1 MSTTERTAETPAGGS
16 GIAPAPPAAH
26 TLDWRGAI
34 RWPLLTVSGLLWLAV
49 AVLALV
55 VAANPFLPLDATV
68 EKDIQATNL
77 GPLPV
82 IFPFFSWIGDA
93 KGAILEAAGFALLLL
108 VNRPAWRLAL
118 VGALAGGWYILISH
132 LINRAR
138 PDPSQVLRVTEH
150 PGASSFPSGHTVF
163 ITTVCTLA
171 ILCFFWKPL
180 PRWGRI
186 AAFVVA
192 AAVAVAGAVSRVW
205 VGAHWPTDVLTGF
218 LIAAAWL
225 TLVVSVRWIS
235 APALDR

>member
-1 MSTTERTAETPAGGS
+1 MSMASSDGTAV
-16 GIAPAPPAAH
+16 APAAPGAR
-26 TLDWRGAI
+26 TLDWRGTI

-49 AVLALV
+49 AVLTLV
-55 VAANPFLPLDATV
+55 VAANPFLPLDAAI

-77 GPLPV
+77 GPLPL

-93 KGAILEAAGFALLLL
+93 KGAILEAAGFVLLLL
-108 VNRPAWRLAL
+108 INRPAWRLAL
-118 VGALAGGWYILISH
+118 VGALAGGWYILLSH
-132 LINRAR
+132 LIIRAR

-171 ILCFFWKPL
+171 VLCFFWKPL
-180 PRWGRI
+180 PRWGRV
-186 AAFVVA
+186 AALVVA
-192 AAVAVAGAVSRVW
+192 AAVAVAGGISRVS

-225 TLVVSVRWIS
+225 ALVVSVRWIS
-235 APALDR
+235 EPALRR

>member
-1 MSTTERTAETPAGGS
+1 MASSDGTAE
-16 GIAPAPPAAH
+16 PPAAGSGVAEAPPGARA
-26 TLDWRGAI
+26 LDWRGAI
-34 RWPLLTVSGLLWLAV
+34 RWPLLGASGLLWLAV

-68 EKDIQATNL
+68 EKDIQASNL
-77 GPLPV
+77 GPLPLV
-82 IFPFFSWIGDA
+82 FPFFSWIGDA
-93 KGAILEAAGFALLLL
+93 KGAILEAAGFVLLLL

-118 VGALAGGWYILISH
+118 VGALAGGWYILLSH
-132 LINRAR
+132 LIIRAR

-171 ILCFFWKPL
+171 VLCFFWKPL
-180 PRWGRI
+180 PDWGRV
-186 AAFVVA
+186 AALVVA

-205 VGAHWPTDVLTGF
+205 VGAHWPTDVFTGF

-235 APALDR
+235 EPALRR